1 MAGGAIMTTVWN
13 RVSTAVG
20 VYLYRLGGAAV
31 LDAGMYESLE
41 ADHSVTRQALLT
53 VVLSS
58 VAAGI
63 GAGTLYGDRLATFTL
78 VAGIAVATW
87 AAWSMLTLQI
97 GTRLLA
103 APRTEATWGQL
114 LRTTGFA
121 AVPGFLQVFAVF
133 PGARIPIFAATGLW
147 MFTAMVVAVRH
158 ALDYR
163 STGRALVV
171 CAIAAA
177 ISAALAFGFGLV
189 AGTAVS

>member
-1 MAGGAIMTTVWN
+1 MATAWQRMSG
-13 RVSTAVG
+13 AVG

-58 VAAGI
+58 IAAGV
-63 GAGTLYGDRLATFTL
+63 GAGTLYGDRLATFAL
-78 VAGIAVATW
+78 VAGIAVVTW

-103 APRTEATWGQL
+103 APRTAATWGQL

-121 AVPGFLQVFAVF
+121 AAPGFLQIFAVF
-133 PGARIPIFAATGLW
+133 PGARTPIFAATGLW

-158 ALDYR
+158 ALDYQSTIR
-163 STGRALVV
+163 SVAV
-171 CAIAAA
+171 CAIAVAL
-177 ISAALAFGFGLV
+177 SAALAFGFSLM
-189 AGTAVS
+189 AATAVS